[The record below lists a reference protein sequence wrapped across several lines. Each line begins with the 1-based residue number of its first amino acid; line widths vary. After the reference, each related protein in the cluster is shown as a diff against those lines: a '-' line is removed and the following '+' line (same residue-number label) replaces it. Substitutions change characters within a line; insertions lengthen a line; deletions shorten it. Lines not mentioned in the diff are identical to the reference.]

1 MQAASR
7 HQHTNNELLSGRT
20 ERYNHDLDTEDTE
33 DDGED
38 ILFHSFSSCSPRYS
52 KVYSKIEELHQD
64 VSSSGSVMS
73 QVMCQSLKKK
83 KKRRRRKKT
92 FKRKKNKTAKQNKH

>member
-1 MQAASR
+1 MIIVLVSPFYSSPF
-7 HQHTNNELLSGRT
+7 SGRT
-20 ERYNHDLDTEDTE
+20 ERYNHEIDTEDTE

-64 VSSSGSVMS
+64 VSPH
-73 QVMCQSLKKK
+73 K
-83 KKRRRRKKT
+83 
-92 FKRKKNKTAKQNKH
+92 F